1 MKGPRG
7 DVLMYGGEATLGN
20 RWMGPPK
27 LHPQTEFDIELEG
40 VSLMDNLALAA
51 IAAAVPVLF
60 VGGWMTRRWI
70 DKAKIGSAE
79 DIAQRIRDDAE
90 KESATLKKSIELEAK
105 DKWLSEKQKLDA
117 DTEERRAD
125 ILKLEGLLADRETKL
140 DRKVDIISTK
150 EQAIGERERDLGQ
163 QERGLEQETERLRLL
178 IDEQNVRLERIAGM
192 TAEEAKTALL
202 ANVEE
207 QARHEGSRMA
217 KQIKERAQ
225 EGAQKEAREII
236 GMAIQRYASEHTA
249 ETTVSVVQLPNEEMK
264 GRVIGREGRNIRA
277 FEIATGIDVIV
288 DDTPEAVILSGFDR
302 VRREVARIALQRLV
316 EDGRI
321 HPLRIEEAVEKA
333 REELEEDMK
342 RAGEEASFE
351 VGILDLHPEIIKMLG
366 RLRFRTSYGQNVLQH
381 SKEVAILAGL
391 MAQQM
396 GIDVKLAC
404 RSGLLHDVGK
414 AIDRESD
421 GTHTELGVELAQR
434 YGEPPQVINA
444 IASHHE
450 DHEATS
456 FYAVLADAAD
466 AISSSRPGARRE
478 TVDGYVK
485 RLERL
490 EELAQSFN
498 GVDKTYAVQAGRE
511 VRVIVDCRTVGDP
524 DAELLATDIA
534 EKIEAD
540 MEYPGQ
546 IKVVVIRESRAVGIA
561 K

>member
-1 MKGPRG
+1 
-7 DVLMYGGEATLGN
+7 
-20 RWMGPPK
+20 
-27 LHPQTEFDIELEG
+27 
-40 VSLMDNLALAA
+40 
-51 IAAAVPVLF
+51 
-60 VGGWMTRRWI
+60 
-70 DKAKIGSAE
+70 
-79 DIAQRIRDDAE
+79 
-90 KESATLKKSIELEAK
+90 
-105 DKWLSEKQKLDA
+105 
-117 DTEERRAD
+117 
-125 ILKLEGLLADRETKL
+125 
-140 DRKVDIISTK
+140 
-150 EQAIGERERDLGQ
+150 ERERDLGQ